1 MYQTNLPTLFLK
13 HIAKGALKGA
23 AADPQYSDLG
33 RRNRESFV
41 QIKYPHLSYQRLLLG
56 HTSIKIQANALSLL
70 NLSRIYIDAL
80 PLPTKKTL
88 G

>member
-1 MYQTNLPTLFLK
+1 MYLTNLRTLFLNC
-13 HIAKGALKGA
+13 IAKGALKCA
-23 AADPQYSDLG
+23 AADPQYSGLG
-33 RRNRESFV
+33 RNRELVV
-41 QIKYPHLSYQRLLLG
+41 QIKYPHVSYQRLLLG